1 MYLQNKYLQWYYSIV
16 TRAKSRTLP
25 IDTYVEKHHIVP
37 KSLGGSNAK
46 DNLVKLTAREHFIC
60 HLLLPKFTSGKDQI
74 SMLHA
79 AWRMCCKSNKGNNKR
94 DYRIT
99 SSIYELLRKQRVAH
113 LKTLTGELSPNFGR
127 KTGRVSKDFT
137 PEWRAK
143 ISSSRK
149 GKSSWNKGI
158 ARTPEEKAKMSTTKK
173 AKAGTPGWNVRPPCT
188 LEKAQK
194 IRKAN
199 LGKKWVHK
207 LNPIQRQYVSN
218 DAFVTLCESGWI
230 PGTGPKNLSPS
241 AI

>member
-1 MYLQNKYLQWYYSIV
+1 MYLQNKYSQWYYNII
-16 TRAKSRTLP
+16 TRAKSRILS
-25 IDTYVEKHHIVP
+25 IDIYTENHHIVP

-60 HLLLPKFTSGKDQI
+60 HLLLPKFTLGKDQI

-99 SSIYELLRKQRVAH
+99 SSIYELLRKQRVDH

-143 ISSSRK
+143 IAFSRK

-158 ARTPEEKAKMSTTKK
+158 ERTWQVKDS
-173 AKAGTPGWNVRPPCT
+173 VS
-188 LEKAQK
+188 
-194 IRKAN
+194 KAN
-199 LGKKWVHK
+199 KGRPAWNKGISRRWVNNGIKNK
-207 LNPIQRQYVSN
+207 LVYPQDLDHYL
-218 DAFVTLCESGWI
+218 TSGWQQ
-230 PGTGPKNLSPS
+230 GRYSS
-241 AI
+241 